1 MENNINTL
9 RVSNSSKKKCR
20 EFFGYKG
27 IGKSINFARYLL
39 ENLETGAVISEFIY
53 DYDDKQL
60 YNVLLYLIKANS
72 SGKYDEDLEGFDYI
86 KIK

>member
-1 MENNINTL
+1 MENTIK
-9 RVSNSSKKKCR
+9 VSNSSKKKCR

-27 IGKSINFARYLL
+27 IGKSINSATYLL
-39 ENLETGAVISEFIY
+39 ESLETGAVISEFIY

-86 KIK
+86 KIV

>member
-1 MENNINTL
+1 MKNTIK
-9 RVSNSSKKKCR
+9 VSNSSKKKCR
-20 EFFGYKG
+20 EFFGYIG
-27 IGKSINFARYLL
+27 IGKTINEAIYLL
-39 ENLETGAVISEFIY
+39 ESLETGTVISEFIY
-53 DYDDKQL
+53 DADDKQL

>member
-1 MENNINTL
+1 MENTIK
-9 RVSNSSKKKCR
+9 VSNSSKKKCR

-27 IGKSINFARYLL
+27 IGKIINEATYLL
-39 ENLETGAVISEFIY
+39 ESLEAGVIISEFIY
-53 DYDDKQL
+53 DADDKQL

-72 SGKYDEDLEGFDYI
+72 SGKYDDDLKGFDYF